1 MPNVTISLTAAQIAA
16 IPNSESAVDFTQRKM
31 RGMLD
36 RLIKYNVDKDFESFT
51 AERKAVVVAAEKAR

>member
-1 MPNVTISLTAAQIAA
+1 MANVTISLTAAQIAA

-36 RLIKYNVDKDFESFT
+36 RLIKYNIDKDFESFT
-51 AERKAVVVAAEKAR
+51 DTRKAAIVAAEKAR

>member
-1 MPNVTISLTAAQIAA
+1 MANVTISLTAAQIAA

-36 RLIKYNVDKDFESFT
+36 RLIKYNIDKAFESFT
-51 AERKAVVVAAEKAR
+51 DTRKAAIVAAEKAR